1 VETKKTIIASD
12 RAAALLFPLAAFL
25 RAGGMTQAAAQ
36 ASFAAAFRRALKES
50 SARRFDHIGH
60 PTRYADIVALWTR
73 DQRFLDRDGRPK
85 LLHMGGKRGFST
97 LVRESSPNSD
107 PNAVLSVFLRYGNV
121 KKTRTGCYELVR
133 PFFFSTRQNSMA
145 FEPMAYFLSDAS
157 MTLGRILRRTRRS
170 RGPEVFWRKVESV
183 DLADVH
189 AKEFIEYVR
198 ERSLTFLEEVD
209 DWLEAH
215 RAARKNRGG
224 RVAMRR
230 IGLGLFSIY
239 SEPESSKA
247 AG

>member
-1 VETKKTIIASD
+1 METKKTIIDSE

-25 RAGGMTQAAAQ
+25 RAGGMTQSVAQ
-36 ASFAAAFRRALKES
+36 ASFANAFAKALKES

-60 PTRYADIVALWTR
+60 PTRYADIVSLWTR
-73 DQRFLDRDGRPK
+73 DQRFLDKGGRPRFLSMRGK
-85 LLHMGGKRGFST
+85 LGFST

-107 PNAVLSVFLRYGNV
+107 PDAVLSVFLRYGNV
-121 KKTRTGCYELVR
+121 RKVRRGCYELVR
-133 PFFFSTRQNSMA
+133 PFFFSTRQKSMA

-183 DLADVH
+183 DISDVH
-189 AKEFIEYVR
+189 VKEFIEYVR

-215 RAARKNRGG
+215 RIGVKNRVKRGATR
-224 RVAMRR
+224 RV
-230 IGLGLFSIY
+230 GLGLFSIY
-239 SEPESSKA
+239 SEPERP
-247 AG
+247 GTVG